1 MGKISRRVIF
11 LSVIWIVLLLTIFSF
26 LTVLVGIFNSNPE
39 GRTIVSISWAGYTIS
54 KGYNTKV
61 GVTNIEASWTVP
73 QVNASESDGFSSA
86 WIGVGGQTDKTLI
99 QVGTEHDL
107 INGKETYR
115 TWYEML
121 PDFSVTIN
129 EVTIAPGDKIAASL
143 TLTDSNT
150 NLWNIKLSDITK
162 GQSFKLNVNYASTLS
177 SGEWIVERPSI
188 NNQIST
194 MCDFGT
200 VTFSNCQ
207 LDLNYIQGP
216 IDNFSYSKIQMT
228 NQLNEPLASVS
239 TLSSDGSGFNVNY
252 VSGK

>member
-1 MGKISRRVIF
+1 MRKISKRIIF

-61 GVTNIEASWTVP
+61 GVTNIEATWTVP
-73 QVNASESDGFSSA
+73 QVNASKSDGFSSA

-107 INGKETYR
+107 IKGQETYR
-115 TWYEML
+115 AWYEML
-121 PDFSVTIN
+121 PNFAVTIN
-129 EVTIAPGDKIAASL
+129 EIRITPGDTIVASL
-143 TLTDSNT
+143 TLIDSKI
-150 NLWNIKLSDITK
+150 NLWNIKLSDLTN
-162 GQSFKLNVNYASTLS
+162 GQSFKLSVNYNSTLS

-200 VTFSNCQ
+200 ATFSNCQ
-207 LDLNYIQGP
+207 LDLNYIQGT
-216 IDNFSYSKIQMT
+216 IANFSYSKIQMT